1 MDLLK
6 PNTVDAAQE
15 KHVPVVRREGD
26 KLIVEVGSVHH
37 PMTQEHYIPYIW
49 VVFDNKVGRAHLTPD
64 DEPVA
69 EFFPGEGPLK
79 VYGYCCLLYTSSLKD
94 KLSDGFCCKIA
105 DCLAFPG
112 KFRIKQYIRFFRR
125 NDLIMKG
132 HHPWV

>member
-1 MDLLK
+1 MKKELKIYRCAHCGTIVELIDGHVTPSCCGQPMDLLK

-79 VYGYCCLLYTSSLKD
+79 VYGYCNLHGLWETD
-94 KLSDGFCCKIA
+94 ID
-105 DCLAFPG
+105 
-112 KFRIKQYIRFFRR
+112 
-125 NDLIMKG
+125 
-132 HHPWV
+132 